1 MILAAM
7 IKTDKN
13 ALMCDFAE
21 VYHIYDYTA
30 LRPMQAAIFAA
41 GLPEDSRIKRKMS
54 GQKQTAQVLLL
65 SCIADSL
72 RTLVWFQT
80 KDGQRGINRPPSI
93 LSEIMDE
100 KEEYSAFDS
109 IEAYEAAR
117 KKIME
122 D

>member
-7 IKTDKN
+7 IKADEH

-21 VYHIYDYTA
+21 VYHIYDYKA
-30 LRPMQAAIFAA
+30 LRPMQAAIFAV
-41 GLPEDSRIKRKMS
+41 GLPDDSRIKRKMS

-80 KDGQRGINRPPSI
+80 KDGQRGINRPASI
-93 LSEIMDE
+93 LSEIMEE
-100 KEEYSAFDS
+100 KEEYSSFDS
-109 IEAYEAAR
+109 IEEYEAAR
-117 KKIME
+117 KRMME
-122 D
+122 E